1 MATIQPAPEAPA
13 DDCLSDVEQ
22 SAWRGLMCAHAALV
36 RQLDARLERE
46 HALGLTSVE
55 VLQRLGEAPGRRM
68 RMRDLADAINLSRS
82 GLTRLVDRL
91 ERDGL
96 LERCSCQHD
105 ARGAYAC
112 LTETGARKL
121 ADARAT
127 HLAGV
132 RAHLTARLL
141 PEELRVLGAL
151 GERLSCCEQDG
162 SLDAAAISARL

>member
-1 MATIQPAPEAPA
+1 MAAVEPAPPDPS
-13 DDCLSDVEQ
+13 DDCLSAVEQ

-36 RQLDARLERE
+36 KQLDAELERA

-55 VLQRLGEAPGRRM
+55 VLQRLAEAPGRRM

-91 ERDGL
+91 ERDRL

-112 LTETGARKL
+112 LTDEGERKL
-121 ADARAT
+121 VDARAT

-132 RAHLTARLL
+132 RAHLTARLA
-141 PEELRVLGAL
+141 PEELRVLGVL
-151 GERLSCCEQDG
+151 WERLRCDDG
-162 SLDAAAISARL
+162 APLTAVEIASRL